1 MSKCLYRYFTQYEC
15 ELSKLP
21 FTDSV
26 VGRHV
31 YVCVARSELRKRYF
45 EEEELSI
52 KSLLSSSLCSDRAVR
67 LKIREMENKGYL
79 YSEFSSN
86 DKRIVVLKPTFKLLE
101 LIDEHALIFLNA
113 VTKDHHLIEK

>member
-21 FTDSV
+21 ITQSF

-31 YVCVARSELRKRYF
+31 YVCVTRSELRKRYF

-52 KSLLSSSLCSDRAVR
+52 KSLLSNSFCSERAIR

-79 YSEFSSN
+79 HSETSN
-86 DKRIVVLKPTFKLLE
+86 HDKRVIVLKPTVKLLE
-101 LIDEHALIFLNA
+101 LIDQHALIFSNA
-113 VTKDHHLIEK
+113 ITKDHHLIEK

>member
-1 MSKCLYRYFTQYEC
+1 
-15 ELSKLP
+15 
-21 FTDSV
+21 
-26 VGRHV
+26 
-31 YVCVARSELRKRYF
+31 VARSELRKRYF

-79 YSEFSSN
+79 YSEFSNN
-86 DKRIVVLKPTFKLLE
+86 DKRIVVLKPTVKLLE